1 MDQYAAILLW
11 AIPSFL
17 VLVII
22 EIVYG
27 HLTNKQTYTL
37 MDTLASL
44 SSGMTNTLK
53 DSLKLVVILISYPFV
68 LKNLALSN
76 KLQNVKL
83 NS

>member
-68 LKNLALSN
+68 LKNLAVLELESS
-76 KLQNVKL
+76 LIYTL
-83 NS
+83 

>member
-53 DSLKLVVILISYPFV
+53 DSL
-68 LKNLALSN
+68 
-76 KLQNVKL
+76 
-83 NS
+83 